1 MAGLSQ
7 VNLKRDYTLDN
18 TKKLEKGKNMKKTTI
33 TTTILLSTLIL
44 NSVAYADELAN
55 NIPIITQPTTPA
67 QPTEPVTP
75 TQPTTPAQPTEPV
88 TPTQPTTPAQPTE
101 PVAPTQPTTPAQ
113 PTEPVT
119 PTQPTTPAQPT
130 EPVAPTQPTTP
141 AQPTEPV
148 APTQPTTPAQ
158 PTEPVAPTQP
168 TTPAQPT
175 EPSTPIQLTRPAVPD
190 TSLGEK
196 EQVTLRRSDRISE
209 KNNSSI
215 SPSQKVFGGTRETP
229 SQSTTPD
236 VRKTESV
243 TAQTLDRLPETGTIS
258 NPLFAIW
265 GLILGIFSVWLKNRK
280 VSK

>member
-55 NIPIITQPTTPA
+55 NIPVITQPTTPA
-67 QPTEPVTP
+67 QPTDPVVP
-75 TQPTTPAQPTEPV
+75 TQPTTPAQPTDPV
-88 TPTQPTTPAQPTE
+88 APTQPITPTQPTTPAQLTD
-101 PVAPTQPTTPAQ
+101 
-113 PTEPVT
+113 
-119 PTQPTTPAQPT
+119 
-130 EPVAPTQPTTP
+130 
-141 AQPTEPV
+141 
-148 APTQPTTPAQ
+148 
-158 PTEPVAPTQP
+158 
-168 TTPAQPT
+168 
-175 EPSTPIQLTRPAVPD
+175 PSTPLQLIRPAVPD

-196 EQVTLRRSDRISE
+196 EQVTSRRSDRISE

-215 SPSQKVFGGTRETP
+215 SSSKKAFEGTRESP

-236 VRKTESV
+236 VRMTESV
-243 TAQTLDRLPETGTIS
+243 TTQTLNRLPETGTIS

-265 GLILGIFSVWLKNRK
+265 GLILGIFSVCLKNRK

>member
-55 NIPIITQPTTPA
+55 NIPVITQPTTPA
-67 QPTEPVTP
+67 QPTD
-75 TQPTTPAQPTEPV
+75 
-88 TPTQPTTPAQPTE
+88 

-113 PTEPVT
+113 PTD
-119 PTQPTTPAQPT
+119 
-130 EPVAPTQPTTP
+130 PVAPTQPTTP
-141 AQPTEPV
+141 AQLTD
-148 APTQPTTPAQ
+148 
-158 PTEPVAPTQP
+158 
-168 TTPAQPT
+168 
-175 EPSTPIQLTRPAVPD
+175 PSTPLQLIRPAVPD

-196 EQVTLRRSDRISE
+196 EQVTSRRSDRISE

-215 SPSQKVFGGTRETP
+215 SSSKKAFEGTRESP

-236 VRKTESV
+236 VRMTESV
-243 TAQTLDRLPETGTIS
+243 TTQTLNRLPETGTIS

-265 GLILGIFSVWLKNRK
+265 GLILGIFSVCLKNRK

>member
-1 MAGLSQ
+1 
-7 VNLKRDYTLDN
+7 
-18 TKKLEKGKNMKKTTI
+18 MKKTTI

-55 NIPIITQPTTPA
+55 NIPVITQPTTL
-67 QPTEPVTP
+67 
-75 TQPTTPAQPTEPV
+75 TQPTD
-88 TPTQPTTPAQPTE
+88 

-113 PTEPVT
+113 PTD
-119 PTQPTTPAQPT
+119 
-130 EPVAPTQPTTP
+130 PVAPTQPTTP
-141 AQPTEPV
+141 AQPTDPV

-158 PTEPVAPTQP
+158 PTDPVAPTQP

-175 EPSTPIQLTRPAVPD
+175 DPVAPTQPTTPVQPTDPSTPLQLIRPAVPD

-196 EQVTLRRSDRISE
+196 EQVTSRRSDRISE

-215 SPSQKVFGGTRETP
+215 SSSKKVFGGTRETP

-236 VRKTESV
+236 VRMTESV
-243 TAQTLDRLPETGTIS
+243 TTQTLDRLPETGTIS

-265 GLILGIFSVWLKNRK
+265 GLILGIFSVCLKNRK

>member
-1 MAGLSQ
+1 M
-7 VNLKRDYTLDN
+7 
-18 TKKLEKGKNMKKTTI
+18 
-33 TTTILLSTLIL
+33 
-44 NSVAYADELAN
+44 
-55 NIPIITQPTTPA
+55 
-67 QPTEPVTP
+67 
-75 TQPTTPAQPTEPV
+75 
-88 TPTQPTTPAQPTE
+88 
-101 PVAPTQPTTPAQ
+101 
-113 PTEPVT
+113 
-119 PTQPTTPAQPT
+119 
-130 EPVAPTQPTTP
+130 
-141 AQPTEPV
+141 
-148 APTQPTTPAQ
+148 
-158 PTEPVAPTQP
+158 
-168 TTPAQPT
+168 
-175 EPSTPIQLTRPAVPD
+175 TRPAVPD

-215 SPSQKVFGGTRETP
+215 SSSQKVFGGTRETP

>member
-55 NIPIITQPTTPA
+55 NIPVITQPTTPA
-67 QPTEPVTP
+67 QPTDPVVP
-75 TQPTTPAQPTEPV
+75 TQPTTPAQPTD
-88 TPTQPTTPAQPTE
+88 

-113 PTEPVT
+113 LTD
-119 PTQPTTPAQPT
+119 
-130 EPVAPTQPTTP
+130 
-141 AQPTEPV
+141 
-148 APTQPTTPAQ
+148 
-158 PTEPVAPTQP
+158 
-168 TTPAQPT
+168 
-175 EPSTPIQLTRPAVPD
+175 PSTPLQLIRPAVPD
-190 TSLGEK
+190 TYLGEK
-196 EQVTLRRSDRISE
+196 EQVTSRRSDRISE

-215 SPSQKVFGGTRETP
+215 SSSKKAFEGTRESP

-236 VRKTESV
+236 VRMTESV
-243 TAQTLDRLPETGTIS
+243 TTQTLNRLPETGTIS

-265 GLILGIFSVWLKNRK
+265 GLILGIFSVCLKNRK

>member
-1 MAGLSQ
+1 
-7 VNLKRDYTLDN
+7 
-18 TKKLEKGKNMKKTTI
+18 MKKTTI

-67 QPTEPVTP
+67 QPTEPVT
-75 TQPTTPAQPTEPV
+75 
-88 TPTQPTTPAQPTE
+88 
-101 PVAPTQPTTPAQ
+101 
-113 PTEPVT
+113 
-119 PTQPTTPAQPT
+119 
-130 EPVAPTQPTTP
+130 
-141 AQPTEPV
+141 
-148 APTQPTTPAQ
+148 PTQPTTPAQ

-215 SPSQKVFGGTRETP
+215 SSSQKVFGGTRETP